1 MIILI
6 HSCKRNEE
14 VAVTLLKYRVLSPR
28 VCVCVWVG
36 VEQGMERK
44 WRIEPDTSP
53 HLSGQFNRITIVFG
67 FCWAISRWSRDSVTK
82 ARRIIRIPNSWKRSI
97 GSLDPREYDET
108 SYSIIKWFWVAWC
121 LPMESFVFHDSGN
134 VNMATVLANFDRRRD
149 ISEKGKNYYR
159 FVSSSL

>member
-14 VAVTLLKYRVLSPR
+14 VAVTLLKYFSTC
-28 VCVCVWVG
+28 VCVCVD

-44 WRIEPDTSP
+44 WRIESDTSP
-53 HLSGQFNRITIVFG
+53 HLPGQFNRITIVFG

-97 GSLDPREYDET
+97 GSLDPSREYDET
-108 SYSIIKWFWVAWC
+108 SYCETIIKWFWAAWSPSYGILRVLRFWKC
-121 LPMESFVFHDSGN
+121 ELEL
-134 VNMATVLANFDRRRD
+134 ATVLANFDRRRD
-149 ISEKGKNYYR
+149 IGEKG
-159 FVSSSL
+159 